1 MFILGSSW
9 AKTTLELSTLVPE
22 VKQGSIIDCELSIKE
37 SEGKSTLSGLA
48 GRDFAKTIYVISLD
62 PFVQKNGILVS
73 NARVVFEKVP
83 ASDLI
88 EESELSIIL
97 KKIKVLPAK
106 PAQSFLFGDFEV
118 AGQVSFLKWIVTFI
132 LVVVIGGIFLK
143 WRNKYLRKKKSKLRK
158 LSLKEQLLKP
168 SNYDEIVAAWE
179 NKHIFLDEFPDLA
192 PAFIKLEAI
201 LFKYQFKSQR
211 NEFEITQILIA
222 YDQFR
227 NDVREVLNGI

>member
-9 AKTTLELSTLVPE
+9 AKTTLELSTLIPE

-62 PFVQKNGILVS
+62 PFVQKNGTLVS

-83 ASDLI
+83 TSDLI
-88 EESELSIIL
+88 EGNDISIIL

-118 AGQVSFLKWIVTFI
+118 SGQVSVLKWLVISTLVMI
-132 LVVVIGGIFLK
+132 LGLIFLK
-143 WRNKYLRKKKSKLRK
+143 WRNKYLIKKKSKQKK
-158 LSLKEQLLKP
+158 LGLKEQLLKP
-168 SNYDEIVAAWE
+168 SNYDEIVAAWK
-179 NKHIFLDEFPDLA
+179 NKHIYLDEFPELE
-192 PAFIKLEAI
+192 PAFKKLEAI

-211 NEFEITQILIA
+211 NEFEVTQILIA